1 VGIFVRRLLSTLK
14 LSDLDKYVPV
24 LRAITAVKS
33 DATFRILDTPVVF
46 RFLTDPTE
54 KFVITPGGFE
64 ESNIGGAFVV
74 KFEATPKSRLL
85 RIHSPVLSI
94 YLYP

>member
-1 VGIFVRRLLSTLK
+1 LK
-14 LSDLDKYVPV
+14 VSDLDKYVPA
-24 LRAITAVKS
+24 LRPTTAVKS

-54 KFVITPGGFE
+54 KFVPTPGCLV
-64 ESNIGGAFVV
+64 ESNIGGALVV
-74 KFEATPKSRLL
+74 KFEARPRSRLL

-94 YLYP
+94 YLYS